1 MKDRRENRKKHKRL
15 FILYLTFCIFII
27 VFAYFHLSKIARDYN
42 TQHMELIT
50 GLYAEKMNGAM
61 EYLQN
66 YATED
71 AKLIEVMDQ
80 VEPEI
85 ILEHLKSRLDKTVF
99 FDIGLILDD
108 NTILGSECAVSDIK
122 KKKLDEMAFDAESSF
137 ISEPYQSSETGTM
150 IMTVFVPVNNSLQ
163 INSLYVSIMIEEL
176 RQLGASELLQGKIEV
191 LLLKADSENYV
202 TCISTTSDAAGNW
215 NNLLLQQ
222 KYYKYYNGYSYSQW
236 LKEMR
241 AGNNAG
247 RFSARIR
254 DKDYTISYQ
263 SIPSMPGW
271 YAIVQLANEDIA
283 DITRQFSV
291 WGIIYGSVLI
301 GLTVLYMLTIVILER
316 KDKKH
321 YMGLSTTDTLT
332 GIFNRSAFQRAVEE
346 EIRQKTPG
354 VLIFIDVDDFKKY
367 NDTYGHQNGDFCL
380 VHFAKT
386 MKACFPQE
394 TILGRYGGDEFI
406 AYLKSVTAKEV
417 RQYMEVFQKKVA
429 HLQLP
434 TGEEIQLSASAGGAS
449 FPSQGEDYVSLCRRA
464 DVMLYDVKRNGKADF
479 KIVEE

>member
-222 KYYKYYNGYSYSQW
+222 KYYKFYNGYSYSQW

-291 WGIIYGSVLI
+291 WGIIYGSVLV

-332 GIFNRSAFQRAVEE
+332 GILNRSAFQRAVEE

-354 VLIFIDVDDFKKY
+354 VFIFIDVDDFKKY
-367 NDTYGHQNGDFCL
+367 NDTYGHQNGDLCL

-386 MKACFPQE
+386 MKECFPQE

-406 AYLKSVTAKEV
+406 AYLKSVTAKEA
-417 RQYMEVFQKKVA
+417 RQYMEVFRKRVA

-434 TGEEIQLSASAGGAS
+434 TGEKIQLSASAGGAA
-449 FPSQGEDYVSLCRRA
+449 FPAQGEDYVSLCRRA